1 MQITSPQNNRI
12 KNVVKLNDR
21 RHRDSVR
28 LTVVEGVRE
37 VNHALQNQ
45 VIPQEAYICPPLLD
59 GAEAHQSAQLLYQLA
74 ENGRIQLFEV
84 TPDVYAK
91 MAYREESGGLLLV
104 IPYFTYTLETLPL
117 SPMPFLVIIAGAEK
131 PGNLGAI
138 LRTADAAGVDGVILT
153 TNNTQ
158 TGTDIYNPNTVR
170 ASLGALF
177 TVPVAAAT
185 EQETISWLKAHQI
198 TMVATTPA
206 AQTPYTA
213 VSFTTPVA
221 IIMGS
226 ESQGLSS
233 NWLTIAT
240 QQVFIPMYGK
250 VDSLNLSTATAI
262 LLYEVVRQRKLAPIP
277 QGTP

>member
-21 RHRDSVR
+21 RYRDSVR

-37 VNHALQNQ
+37 VNRALQNQ
-45 VIPQEAYICPPLLD
+45 VIPQEAYICPALLD
-59 GAEAHQSAQLLYQLA
+59 GAEANQVVQTLRQLA

-104 IPYFTYTLETLPL
+104 IPYFTHTLETLPL
-117 SPMPFLVIIAGAEK
+117 SPIPFLVIIAGAEK
-131 PGNLGAI
+131 PGNVGAI
-138 LRTADAAGVDGVILT
+138 LRTADVAGVDGVILT
-153 TNNTQ
+153 TNNAQ
-158 TGTDIYNPNTVR
+158 TGTDIYNPNVIR
-170 ASLGALF
+170 ASLGAIF
-177 TVPVAAAT
+177 TVPIVAAT

-198 TMVATTPA
+198 TMVATTPT
-206 AQTPYTA
+206 AQTAYTA
-213 VSFTTPVA
+213 VSLTTPVA

-233 NWLTIAT
+233 TWLTSADR
-240 QQVFIPMYGK
+240 QVFIPMYGK

-262 LLYEVVRQRKLAPIP
+262 LLYEVVRQRKLITIP
-277 QGTP
+277 

>member
-21 RHRDSVR
+21 RYRDSVR

-37 VNHALQNQ
+37 VNRALQNQ
-45 VIPQEAYICPPLLD
+45 VIPQEAYICPVLLD
-59 GAEAHQSAQLLYQLA
+59 GAEANQVVQTLRQLA

-104 IPYFTYTLETLPL
+104 IPYFTHTLETLPL
-117 SPMPFLVIIAGAEK
+117 SPIPFLVIIAGAEK
-131 PGNLGAI
+131 PGNVGAI

-153 TNNTQ
+153 TNDSQ
-158 TGTDIYNPNTVR
+158 TGTDIYNPNIIR
-170 ASLGALF
+170 ASLGAIF
-177 TVPVAAAT
+177 TVPIVAAT
-185 EQETISWLKAHQI
+185 EQETISWLKAQNI
-198 TMVATTPA
+198 KMVATTPA
-206 AQTPYTA
+206 AQTAYTA
-213 VSFTTPVA
+213 VSLITPVA

-226 ESQGLSS
+226 ESHGLSS
-233 NWLTIAT
+233 TWLTTAN

-262 LLYEVVRQRKLAPIP
+262 LLYEVVRQRKLITIP
-277 QGTP
+277 